1 MKALLSEGE
10 YDAFLE
16 SFEKPAVRG
25 LRLNLHKLMELE
37 ESGNPEAIRYA
48 KLVADWHLEPMP
60 ESSRI
65 SFRGQTMYAS
75 FYLDDP

>member
-1 MKALLSEGE
+1 MKQLPAEFCTRMKALLSEGE

-48 KLVADWHLEPMP
+48 KLVAD
-60 ESSRI
+60 
-65 SFRGQTMYAS
+65 
-75 FYLDDP
+75 